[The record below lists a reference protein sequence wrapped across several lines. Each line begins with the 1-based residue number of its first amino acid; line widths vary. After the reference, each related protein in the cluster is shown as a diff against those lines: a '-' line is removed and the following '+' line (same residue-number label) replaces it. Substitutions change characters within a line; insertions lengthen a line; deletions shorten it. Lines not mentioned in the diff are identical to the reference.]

1 MNSYEFSYVQAG
13 PCAYPQIKEQYT
25 LEFSKVDDL
34 EEEDGW
40 GWDWKQSNLVQF
52 LLCRLRQDGGA
63 ALKPSDIRLTTLA
76 GEKLPARFLANGA
89 TACQFE
95 VLAQPRVA
103 PVFAKRGSPEEE
115 GFMYAVSWPGWYKV
129 GWAKDPLQRM
139 ANGFWDNLHPEGPN
153 GLCGK
158 LGPDSFEIIGI
169 WGLATRGD
177 DATFR
182 KKFPG
187 DVGEFFKAY
196 RCRPLDWVTK
206 NFSLHESCRGAFG
219 LVRPPTEL
227 PKPNEHDKSK
237 NKRSCCSGFQ
247 HFCKKCGETFVD
259 GRKWKRHRDAA
270 GPTCHKKHIAKW
282 IGFLEGEQ
290 PTKKKRI

>member
-1 MNSYEFSYVQAG
+1 MRAG
-13 PCAYPQIKEQYT
+13 PCAYPNIKEQYT
-25 LEFSKVDDL
+25 LKLTDFSKYDDL
-34 EEEDGW
+34 EVGQAEKEW
-40 GWDWKQSNLVQF
+40 EYQQTKLVQF
-52 LLCRLRQDGGA
+52 LLCYLSKDGGA

-76 GEKLPARFLANGA
+76 GEELPARFLANGA

-103 PVFAKRGSPEEE
+103 PIFAKRGSPEEE
-115 GFMYAVSWPGWYKV
+115 GYMYVVSWPGWYKV

-187 DVGEFFKAY
+187 DVGEFFKAHD
-196 RCRPLDWVTK
+196 RRPLEWVHK
-206 NFSLHESCRGAFG
+206 NFSRHHSCCDC
-219 LVRPPTEL
+219 PPL

-237 NKRSCCSGFQ
+237 NKRFCCSGFQ
-247 HFCKKCGETFVD
+247 HFCKKCGETFAD

-270 GPTCHKKHIAKW
+270 GPICRKKHIAKW